1 MLDLPMINPEN
12 VSRDFIDVFG
22 GYNHNLRINDNE
34 FYDMKNLSSSCYPML
49 STRPKRG
56 GVPSTTAGKDSVV
69 GMLYRSAF
77 YYVTARYGPYQTYV
91 EPLTLHKLVGDT
103 HTVIKQFDMT
113 DCINYDQRKLIM
125 MGAYMLIFPD
135 KVYVNVEDPTD
146 YGHIECEVK
155 TTNDTV
161 TIQPC
166 LEDGSVIS
174 IDYVGD
180 KCPSDYSEGYVW
192 VDTSVDPASVK
203 RYNTK
208 QDVWIPVIFQY
219 IRLTAGTTEIASD
232 FEVGDGVNIS
242 GVSIE
247 SEDYDLNG
255 VSILRG
261 KPDDKSL
268 VVSGVFTNDNIKVFE
283 QIQDRGDYYKIR
295 IFCDKNV
302 TANQFKDRVF
312 IFGNQEYT
320 CQSNTAAKPY
330 EYWIDNPYSMSS
342 FQADYLTVDTKVA
355 WTTGDTFKDVT
366 VVRRT
371 SNGTTESILAR
382 DSDENF
388 YVKIGTKN
396 SNFNVFKYTHSGS
409 QPAVVRLTAENHSY
423 SFIENG
429 RNILSGAKIYPIK
442 RGDSKDLYETTLTFP
457 TGANVNYPFG
467 KIALKPD
474 YVVEHTDPITFER
487 KMPIMDYMVE
497 SDNRLWGCRYG
508 ENADGDFVNE
518 IYASKSGNLGFKNWQ
533 CFEGGIATNS
543 YAVSRGIDGPW
554 TGAINYLGHPVFF
567 KENYIETIYGSYP
580 AQFSINSVTA
590 RGVQD
595 GSAQSLAILNEVLYY
610 MSPEGVCA
618 FNGSLPTNI
627 SYNFGDL
634 RYCDAV
640 ACAFNGKYYIKML
653 DTEENPVFM
662 VYDSTR
668 SLWHKEDDL
677 DIREFCPISDDIYFV
692 FEDWELR
699 SLFGKSG
706 QDPEPIEWYA
716 ETGIYG
722 LSQSDSK
729 YISRLNVR
737 MALEKGSTV
746 ILSIQYDSSGVW
758 ERLCTVV
765 RQNINPFT
773 LPIKPRRCD
782 HFRLRL
788 EGTGGA
794 KVYSIAKTI
803 EQGSDI
809 V

>member
-1 MLDLPMINPEN
+1 MFNLPMINPEN

-22 GYNHNLRINDNE
+22 GYNHNLRIGDNE
-34 FYDMKNLSSSCYPML
+34 FYDMKNMSSSCYPL
-49 STRPKRG
+49 LATRQKRG
-56 GVPSTTAGKDSVV
+56 SVPASAVDKDKVV
-69 GMLYRSAF
+69 GMIYRSAF
-77 YYVTARYGPYQTYV
+77 YYVTAVYGPFNRYV
-91 EPLTLHKLVGDT
+91 EPLTLHKLDGDT
-103 HTVIKQFDMT
+103 HTVIKQFDLE
-113 DCINYDQRKLIM
+113 DCVSSEQKKLIM

-135 KVYVNVEDPTD
+135 KVYVNVENPED
-146 YGHIECEVK
+146 YGNIECEVE

-180 KCPSDYSEGYVW
+180 KSPTDYGEGFVW

-203 RYNTK
+203 RYSTK
-208 QDVWIPVIFQY
+208 QDVWIPVLFQY
-219 IRLTAGTTEIASD
+219 IRLTGNNTEIASGFD
-232 FEVGDGVNIS
+232 VGDGVKIS
-242 GVSIE
+242 GVSIG

-255 VSILRG
+255 VSILRA
-261 KPDDKSL
+261 KPDDNSL
-268 VVSGVFTNDNIKVFE
+268 VVSGVFTNDSIKVFE
-283 QIQDRGDYYKIR
+283 QIEDRGDYYKIR
-295 IFCDKNV
+295 VFCDKSV
-302 TANQFKDRVF
+302 VANQFRDKVF
-312 IFGNQEYT
+312 IFGDKEYT

-330 EYWIDNPYSMSS
+330 EYWIDNDYSMSS
-342 FQADYLTVDTKVA
+342 FQADYLTVDATVP
-355 WTTGDTFKDVT
+355 WTAGDPFKNVN
-366 VVRRT
+366 VVRQV
-371 SNGTTESILAR
+371 SNGITESIVER
-382 DSDENF
+382 TEDDNF
-388 YVKIGTKN
+388 YVKLGTKN
-396 SNFNVFKYTHSGS
+396 SNFNVFKYTHDGS
-409 QPAVVRLTAENHSY
+409 MSAVVKLTAQNSSY
-423 SFIENG
+423 LFIENG
-429 RNILSGAKIYPIK
+429 RRIISGTKIYPIK
-442 RGDSKDLYETTLTFP
+442 RGDSKGLYEITLTFP
-457 TGANVNYPFG
+457 TGNTYPLG

-474 YVVEHTDPITFER
+474 YVVEHTDPIKFER
-487 KMPIMDYMVE
+487 KMPVMDYMVE
-497 SDNRLWGCRYG
+497 SGNRLWGCRYG
-508 ENADGDFVNE
+508 KNADGDFVNE
-518 IYASKSGNLGFKNWQ
+518 IYASKSGNTGFKNWQ

-554 TGAINYLGHPVFF
+554 TGAICYLGHPVFF
-567 KENYIETIYGSYP
+567 KENYIETVYGSFP

-590 RGVQD
+590 RGVQH
-595 GSAQSLAILNEVLYY
+595 GSEKSLAILNEVLYY
-610 MSPEGVCA
+610 MSPEGVCQY
-618 FNGSLPTNI
+618 NGSLPTNI

-634 RYCDAV
+634 RYSEAV

-653 DTEENPVFM
+653 DKNAAPVFM

-668 SLWHKEDDL
+668 NLWHKEDDV
-677 DIREFCPISDDIYFV
+677 DIRELCPIADDIYYV
-692 FEDWELR
+692 FENWELR
-699 SLFGKSG
+699 SLFGTGG
-706 QDPEPIEWYA
+706 QDPDPIEWYA

-722 LSQSDSK
+722 LSQTDSK

-737 MALEKGSTV
+737 MALDKGSTV

-794 KVYSIAKTI
+794 KIYSISKTI